1 MKTVTKEITDPTAG
15 TDSAITINGTTE
27 VTFEFNITSN
37 STDYK
42 KVTVTFFDNTVE
54 SITTDLNSST
64 DTLNNYTFKKVIL
77 SEDPSLCH
85 KKIVLEFFKDNG
97 GKETLTIPVSLQNAT
112 TTQYDDI
119 NLVKVDYVDN
129 KQSENLLALTF
140 NAGDT
145 DIAGVN
151 VIDFDDL
158 TFQKEQLTYY
168 KGVDVNHKY
177 EAKVSLEA
185 TKILINGVQSY
196 MKANVIREGSV
207 REDVIVHFR
216 TRTPETTAALSAGD
230 EEVVYAP
237 ARPNTNFYHTSG
249 SLMFYCNDLQRVQ
262 TINVPII
269 DSLGSYLSSFD
280 AVKIKDW
287 LESTSTTVM
296 RNSTDIST
304 LATSLSTLS
313 SCYFFVDIISAN
325 KLDNNAACFTTV
337 CSTCSTLT
345 AYINY

>member
-1 MKTVTKEITDPTAG
+1 MRTDTLEISNTSG
-15 TDSAITINGTTE
+15 TNSAITVYGTTE
-27 VTFEFNITSN
+27 VTFSFNITSN

-42 KVTVTFFDNTVE
+42 KVIVTFYDNTVE
-54 SITTDLNSST
+54 SITTDLTDST

-77 SEDPSLCH
+77 SEDPSLCE
-85 KKIVLEFFKDNG
+85 KEIELEFFKDNG
-97 GKETLTIPVSLQNAT
+97 GKETLTIPISLQNAT

-119 NLVKVDYVDN
+119 NLVKADYVDN

-151 VIDFDDL
+151 AIDFDAL

-168 KGVDVNHKY
+168 KGVDVSHRY

-196 MKANVIREGSV
+196 MKANVIREGSI

-216 TRTPETTAALSAGD
+216 TRTPVTTAALSAGD
-230 EEVVYAP
+230 EQVVYVP

-249 SLMFYCNDLQRVQ
+249 SIMFYCNDLQRVQ
-262 TINVPII
+262 PINVPII

-287 LESTSTTVM
+287 VLSFN
-296 RNSTDIST
+296 NSQYKNTEIANLTNS
-304 LATSLSTLS
+304 LATLS

-325 KLDNNAACFTTV
+325 KLDDTAACFTTV